1 MHLFAGAGGG
11 LLADLILGHKPI
23 IAVEWDKYGCQVL
36 RARAAD
42 GWFPGLQVWE
52 GDVRMFDPSDYAGRV
67 DSIHAGFPCQDISS
81 AGNQA
86 GLGEGTRSGLYREVL
101 RIADIVRPRYL
112 FLENVAAIL
121 APEWLGTVLGD
132 LAARG
137 YDARWTCLPAS
148 ATGAPHYRD
157 RWWCLAKRADADRS
171 GELQPQ
177 GCECEQRGRVGDLG
191 EDVADTSRQRT
202 RENDGRLRTG
212 ACGVGRR
219 EAAKSQV
226 VADSLFL
233 GSEGQQSSIADAQE
247 WEGQEQR
254 PTGSCS
260 DGYGRR
266 STQSGLGGM
275 ADELASGLDA
285 GWWEVEPE
293 VGRIATSIPNRAARI
308 KALGNGQVPIQAA
321 LAWVMLGGPI

>member
-52 GDVRMFDPSDYAGRV
+52 GDVRLFDPSEYAGGV
-67 DSIHAGFPCQDISS
+67 DCIAAGFPCQDISG

-86 GLGEGTRSGLYREVL
+86 GVGEGTRSGLYREVL
-101 RIADIVRPRYL
+101 RIADIVRPRFL

-121 APEWLGTVLGD
+121 ANDFLGTVLGD

-137 YDARWTCLPAS
+137 YDARWCCLEAS
-148 ATGAPHYRD
+148 GVGAPHKRD

-191 EDVADTSRQRT
+191 EDVADTGS
-202 RENDGRLRTG
+202 DGRERG
-212 ACGVGRR
+212 RFCGCESDQDGTDQGEAFERGSGRVPQPHMGR
-219 EAAKSQV
+219 VVDGLAA
-226 VADSLFL
+226 
-233 GSEGQQSSIADAQE
+233 E
-247 WEGQEQR
+247 
-254 PTGSCS
+254 
-260 DGYGRR
+260 
-266 STQSGLGGM
+266 
-275 ADELASGLDA
+275 LDA
-285 GWWEVEPE
+285 DWWSIEPDI
-293 VGRIATSIPNRAARI
+293 GRVATGILNRAARL
-308 KALGNGQVPIQAA
+308 KALGNGQVPLQAA
-321 LAWVMLGGPI
+321 IAWMILGGPITQQWG

>member
-1 MHLFAGAGGG
+1 MERVGGVGKLNTMHLFAGAGGG

-52 GDVRMFDPSDYAGRV
+52 GDVRLFDPSEYAGGV
-67 DSIHAGFPCQDISS
+67 DCIAAGFPCQDISG

-86 GLGEGTRSGLYREVL
+86 GVGEGTRSGLYREVL
-101 RIADIVRPRYL
+101 RIADIVRPRFL

-121 APEWLGTVLGD
+121 ANEWLGTVLGD

-191 EDVADTSRQRT
+191 EDVADTGS
-202 RENDGRLRTG
+202 DGRERG
-212 ACGVGRR
+212 RFCGCESDQDGTDQGEAFERGSGRVPQPHMGR
-219 EAAKSQV
+219 VVDGLAA
-226 VADSLFL
+226 
-233 GSEGQQSSIADAQE
+233 E
-247 WEGQEQR
+247 
-254 PTGSCS
+254 
-260 DGYGRR
+260 
-266 STQSGLGGM
+266 
-275 ADELASGLDA
+275 LDA
-285 GWWEVEPE
+285 DWWSIEPDI
-293 VGRIATSIPNRAARI
+293 GRVATGILNRAARL
-308 KALGNGQVPIQAA
+308 KALGNGQVPLQAA
-321 LAWVMLGGPI
+321 IAWMILGGPITQ